1 MSHTVKEALGSDRVE
16 AAVIVAL
23 DQKWQ
28 PVAGTEKTLSVD
40 TICLAV
46 GLNPTTALA
55 RMAGCKMAYV
65 PALGGNVPA
74 HDENQQ
80 TSVPGLYVAGDVA
93 GIEEASSAIV
103 EGRLAGLAA
112 ARSLGYL
119 EESEF
124 EAARQENLAAM
135 AGLRSGPFG
144 DKRRL
149 GKEAMMAALEG

>member
-1 MSHTVKEALGSDRVE
+1 MSHTVKEALGVDRVE
-16 AAVIVAL
+16 AAVLVQL
-23 DQKWQ
+23 DEKWN
-28 PVAGTEKTLSVD
+28 PVPGTEKTLEVD

-46 GLNPTTALA
+46 GLNPTTNLA
-55 RMAGCKMAYV
+55 RMAGCKMTFV

-74 HDENQQ
+74 HDHSQE
-80 TSVPGLYVAGDVA
+80 TSVPGLFVAGDVS

-103 EGRLAGLAA
+103 EGRLAGLAV

-119 EESEF
+119 EEAEF
-124 EAARQENLAAM
+124 KARQEENMAAM

-144 DKRRL
+144 EKRRQ